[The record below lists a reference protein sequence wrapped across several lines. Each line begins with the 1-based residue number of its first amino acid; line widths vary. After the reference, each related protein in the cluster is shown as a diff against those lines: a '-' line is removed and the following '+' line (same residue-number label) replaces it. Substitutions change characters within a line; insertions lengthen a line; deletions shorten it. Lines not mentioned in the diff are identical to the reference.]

1 MHLMP
6 LYEKIVIKMPSA
18 QELKSE
24 AGLTFTRDLSKN
36 VNTTL
41 EGEVVAVGN
50 GRLLADGNIVPMT
63 VKVGDKI
70 VFSKMQGESYND
82 GKNEYT
88 ILSEANVLAI
98 VKED

>member
-6 LYEKIVIKMPSA
+6 LYEKILIKMPNA
-18 QELKSE
+18 QELTSE
-24 AGLTFTRDLSKN
+24 TGITFTRDLSKN
-36 VNTTL
+36 TNTTL
-41 EGEVVAVGN
+41 EGEVVAVGK
-50 GRLLADGNIVPMT
+50 GRLLSDGTIVPMT
-63 VKVGDKI
+63 VKVGDRI

-82 GKNEYT
+82 GKQDYT